1 MLQSEICSKERL
13 QVENKPWSDLPACEL
28 ESSPKEDFCHEDTS
42 TSLLCQEPT
51 KENIQCEDS
60 SEKYQEDI
68 ALSAPCESVTKEEK
82 VPKEEAPIEESQNKE
97 ETDTQSDIVSCK
109 APNENT
115 PCEDTPDENTPCED
129 TPDGNIIP
137 NKNETGIE
145 KGTEATNDGTEKKVS
160 VVVEAADG
168 LLNQPIHISSDF
180 VAEMSVKAVKKR
192 FGRTVAEALKVALK
206 HVKKPGHWF
215 IKLIKKKNSKSIKSN

>member
-1 MLQSEICSKERL
+1 M
-13 QVENKPWSDLPACEL
+13 ENKPWSDSPACEL
-28 ESSPKEDFCHEDTS
+28 ESSPKEDICQEDTP
-42 TSLLCQEPT
+42 TSLPCQEPT

-60 SEKYQEDI
+60 LEKYQEAI

-82 VPKEEAPIEESQNKE
+82 VPKEEAPSEESQNKE
-97 ETDTQSDIVSCK
+97 DETDTQSDIDSCE

-115 PCEDTPDENTPCED
+115 PCEDTPDEN
-129 TPDGNIIP
+129 IIP
-137 NKNETGIE
+137 NKNETGMVKVSI
-145 KGTEATNDGTEKKVS
+145 EATNDGVEKKVS

-180 VAEMSVKAVKKR
+180 VAEMSVKAVEKR